1 MKNVIVMTAV
11 AMILAVGGCGKG
23 NGNDSQMVTQ
33 LKLEKA
39 QIVKEFNETKAQMQA
54 QIDEQGLK
62 IAALEAEAVEQ
73 KNIIDGY
80 NNILFDIVPKNEI
93 LQKQVDELTVQINAL
108 KNAAS
113 TDPAKVQEGLD
124 KLKALQQKAIEQQ
137 KQ

>member
-11 AMILAVGGCGKG
+11 AVILAVGGCGNG
-23 NGNDSQMVTQ
+23 SGNDSQMVTQ

-39 QIVKEFNETKAQMQA
+39 QIVKEFNETKAQMQT
-54 QIDEQGLK
+54 QIDEQGVK
-62 IAALEAEAVEQ
+62 IAALEAKVAEQ
-73 KNIIDGY
+73 KNTIDGY
-80 NNILFDIVPKNEI
+80 NKIMFDVIPKNQA
-93 LQKQVDELTVQINAL
+93 LKKQVDELTSQINAL

-124 KLKALQQKAIEQQ
+124 KLKSLQQKAVEQQ